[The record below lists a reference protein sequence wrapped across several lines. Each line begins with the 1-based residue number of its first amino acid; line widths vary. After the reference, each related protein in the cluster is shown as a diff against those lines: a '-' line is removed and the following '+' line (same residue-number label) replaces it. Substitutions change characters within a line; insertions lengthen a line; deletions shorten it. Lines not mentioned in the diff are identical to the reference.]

1 MNHSKDIKL
10 GDQKVIVQKASEFYE
25 KLREQL
31 EEQEQLQQDR
41 LERKNQSQVDSDAAK
56 LSQIEQKE
64 DQLKK
69 EKDEADL
76 QLRLGEE
83 LL

>member
-25 KLREQL
+25 KLREQF